1 MGQFITSYDQ
11 EICKGPFSLNS
22 TLPVSQVENYNN
34 QSSSVPNES
43 IEKGYT
49 KRETPEN
56 DNISNNDYDSDDE
69 PSDEFPSLPKI
80 ENDITT
86 ERHDSIKYDFL

>member
-1 MGQFITSYDQ
+1 MS
-11 EICKGPFSLNS
+11 KGPFNLNS

-34 QSSSVPNES
+34 QSSSFPNES
-43 IEKGYT
+43 IEKGYR
-49 KRETPEN
+49 KRETPES
-56 DNISNNDYDSDDE
+56 DNISNNEYDSDDE
-69 PSDEFPSLPKI
+69 LSDEFPSMPQI